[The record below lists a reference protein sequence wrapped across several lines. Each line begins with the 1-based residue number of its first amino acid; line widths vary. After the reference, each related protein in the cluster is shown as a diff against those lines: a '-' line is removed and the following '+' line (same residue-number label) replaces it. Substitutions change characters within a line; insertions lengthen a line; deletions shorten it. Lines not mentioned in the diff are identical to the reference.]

1 MMMKNSVLV
10 LIENDNE
17 HINQVV
23 YQIVQKSLE
32 IGIDKI
38 YGVCIT
44 QKIDKLEKEL
54 EGLPFD
60 KILYY
65 EGYGNFDSKVY
76 ADCFVDAVSLLR
88 PTVSLIG
95 GTQIGKSTAALA
107 SSTLRTGLTADCT
120 ELQIDEEGKLVQ
132 IRPAFGGNVIAE
144 IITETARPQMA
155 TVRPNTFHPYVGQV
169 EYNTELIRGSIPSES
184 PFEILDTEIKES
196 DKKISDYD
204 IVVVI
209 GNAIKNKK
217 DIEIFESFAERIG
230 GVLGSTRALVE
241 RGIMP
246 ADRQIGLSGSY
257 ISPKVLITFGVSG
270 SIQFLSGIRNA
281 DMIIAVNTDKDC
293 RMFSVAHYPI
303 LADIFEIGNII

>member
-1 MMMKNSVLV
+1 MMKNSVLI

-17 HINQVV
+17 HVNQVV
-23 YQIVQKSLE
+23 YQILQKSLE
-32 IGIDKI
+32 LKMDKI

-44 QKIDKLEKEL
+44 QSIHKLEKEL
-54 EGLPFD
+54 LMLPFD
-60 KILYY
+60 KIVYY
-65 EGYGNFDSKVY
+65 EGYGNFDSKIY
-76 ADCFVDAVSLLR
+76 ADCFVDAVGLLE

-95 GTQIGKSTAALA
+95 GTPIGKSTAALA
-107 SSTLRTGLTADCT
+107 SGMLKTGLTADCT
-120 ELQIDEEGKLVQ
+120 DLQMDDEGKLIQ

-144 IITETARPQMA
+144 IITESARPQMA
-155 TVRPNTFHPYVGQV
+155 TIRPNTFQAYVGQV
-169 EYNTELIRGSIPSES
+169 KHKPAFISGSISSKS
-184 PFEILDTEIKES
+184 PFEIMDTTLKES
-196 DKKISDYD
+196 TKKISDYD
-204 IVVVI
+204 IVVVV

-217 DIEIFESFAERIG
+217 DIEMFEDFAERIG

-281 DMIIAVNTDKDC
+281 DVIIAVNTDKDC

-303 LADIFEIGNII
+303 LADIYEVGKII